1 MCLAYFYFCGGIMAV
16 SDEYEN
22 QIVDYFRH
30 MMYGAVPPAKHYNRT
45 KISMIKRDQIIASQ
59 FASKSQ
65 FLLYRVPFV
74 NAYCLCSQRCVKK

>member
-1 MCLAYFYFCGGIMAV
+1 MAV

-30 MMYGAVPPAKHYNRT
+30 MMFGATPPDKRYNRT
-45 KISMIKRDQIIASQ
+45 RLSMIKREQIVASQ
-59 FASKSQ
+59 FAAKSQ
-65 FLLYRVPFV
+65 FILYRVPYV